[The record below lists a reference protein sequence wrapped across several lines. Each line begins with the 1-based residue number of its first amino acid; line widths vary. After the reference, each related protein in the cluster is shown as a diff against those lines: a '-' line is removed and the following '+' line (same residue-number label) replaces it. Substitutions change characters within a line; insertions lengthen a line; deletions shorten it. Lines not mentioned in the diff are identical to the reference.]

1 MKKIFLLTIVSS
13 ILFSCAT
20 DDNIDRQIL
29 PVIVFNG
36 NITLK
41 TQAEVDAIGAQGYNV
56 INGYL
61 NIGDRSTETNV
72 PVPSDITDLSPLS
85 SIVSVTRQ
93 VEIQSNPMLTSLDGL
108 SNLSVV
114 SGLIINDNE
123 NLTSLDGLT
132 NLKGIDSNQIL
143 TGQSIF
149 SGGVISLLDNPSLTS
164 IEALNSITPQI
175 ISRVSINN
183 TGLSSLQGLENIT
196 GIATLLIIDN
206 DNLASLAALQG
217 LSAVGNTVFIFRNDI
232 LSDYCILQTPLQ
244 NNTDLMIYNVSE
256 NQFNPTQQNIIDGD
270 CSE

>member
-1 MKKIFLLTIVSS
+1 MKKIFLLSIVTS

-20 DDNIDRQIL
+20 DDLDQQIL

-36 NITLK
+36 NIILK
-41 TQAEVDAIGAQGYNV
+41 TQADVDAVGAQGYNV

-72 PVPSDITDLSPLS
+72 PEPSDITDLSPLS
-85 SIVSVTRQ
+85 SITSVVRQ

-108 SNLSVV
+108 SNLAVA

-132 NLKGIDSNQIL
+132 NLKRIESNQIL

-149 SGGVISLLDNPSLTS
+149 SGGVISLLDNPALTS
-164 IEALNSITPQI
+164 IEALNSITPQV
-175 ISRVSINN
+175 ISRVSIKN
-183 TGLSSLQGLENIT
+183 TGLASLQGLENISSV
-196 GIATLLIIDN
+196 ATLLVIDN

-217 LSAVGNTVFIFRNDI
+217 LSTIGNTVFIFRNDI
-232 LSDYCILQTPLQ
+232 LTDYCILQTPLQ
-244 NNTDLMIYNVSE
+244 NNSQLMIYNVSE